1 MSASPAASGP
11 KGHWLTG
18 VMPEFNRDPLS
29 FIERCARE
37 YGDVVPTRFFY
48 VTAYFLNHPRDIEEV
63 LVVRNK
69 NFIKPGSLRTPFF
82 RRIVGNGLLTS
93 EGEFWRRQR
102 RLVQP
107 AFHRDRID
115 AYARIMTDYTE
126 RLMTQ
131 WRAGET
137 RDLHADMMRLTMGI
151 VTRALFSAEV
161 GGDDAEEVGHAL
173 AEIARPFESQ
183 ATLKWIIDNRLP
195 TPAHRR
201 FMRAVGKLDEVIY
214 KLIRRRRESGED
226 AGDLLSMLLQARD
239 ETDNSGMTDRQLRDE
254 VMTMFLAGQ
263 ETTAL
268 ALSWSW
274 HLLMQNPETEARLHA
289 ELAGVLDGGREPA
302 LADLP
307 RLRYTEAII
316 KESMRLYPPAWGVG
330 RQALADCVIGG
341 QRIPKNAQVFMMSW
355 VVHRDPRFY
364 DAPAEF
370 RPERWMG
377 EETKNLPKFAYFP
390 FGGGPRGCIGSA
402 FATMETILCL
412 AAIAR
417 RFRFHPAPGHQ
428 VSLMPA
434 MSLRPRDGIKV
445 IVKRR

>member
-1 MSASPAASGP
+1 
-11 KGHWLTG
+11 
-18 VMPEFNRDPLS
+18 
-29 FIERCARE
+29 
-37 YGDVVPTRFFY
+37 
-48 VTAYFLNHPRDIEEV
+48 
-63 LVVRNK
+63 
-69 NFIKPGSLRTPFF
+69 
-82 RRIVGNGLLTS
+82 
-93 EGEFWRRQR
+93 
-102 RLVQP
+102 
-107 AFHRDRID
+107 
-115 AYARIMTDYTE
+115 MTDYTE
-126 RLMTQ
+126 RLTKD

-137 RDLHADMMRLTMGI
+137 RDLHADMMRLTMSI
-151 VTRALFSAEV
+151 VTRALFTAEV
-161 GGDDAEEVGHAL
+161 GGDDAAEIGRTL

-195 TPAHRR
+195 TSAHRR
-201 FMRAVGKLDEVIY
+201 FMLAVQKLDEVIY
-214 KLIRRRRESGED
+214 KLIRERRESGED
-226 AGDLLSMLLQARD
+226 TGDLLSMLLQARD
-239 ETDNSGMTDRQLRDE
+239 ETDGSGMTDRQLRDE

-274 HLLMQNPETEARLHA
+274 YLLMQNPEAEARLHA
-289 ELAGVLDGGREPA
+289 ELDESLEGKRVPA

-307 RLRYTEAII
+307 RLRYTEAVI

-377 EETKNLPKFAYFP
+377 EELKSLPKFAYFP
-390 FGGGPRGCIGSA
+390 FGGGPRACIGSA
-402 FATMETILCL
+402 FAQMEAALCL

-417 RFRFHPAPGHQ
+417 RFRFIPAPGHQ

-445 IVKRR
+445 IVEGR